1 MHSRPTGCMYENVL
15 PNNDTT
21 FAYNGST
28 GSDINVRTD
37 INVKPDDDGS
47 NCSYIN
53 VKTDI
58 NVKPD
63 DDDST
68 DGEDNR
74 RFCAYN
80 NN

>member
-1 MHSRPTGCMYENVL
+1 MYSRPTGYMYENVL

-21 FAYNGST
+21 FAYNDST
-28 GSDINVRTD
+28 GSD
-37 INVKPDDDGS
+37 
-47 NCSYIN
+47 IN